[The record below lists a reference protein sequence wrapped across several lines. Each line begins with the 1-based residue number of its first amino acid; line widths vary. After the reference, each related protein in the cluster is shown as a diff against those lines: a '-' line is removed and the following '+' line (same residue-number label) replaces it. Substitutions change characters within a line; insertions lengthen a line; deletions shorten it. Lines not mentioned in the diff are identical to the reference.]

1 MEASFPKDI
10 IMIKLK
16 LKLLINKCVYAGDGC
31 GIRGISDRE
40 KQQSPGKKNKQPKNN
55 EETQNKRK
63 KKNPLRLGW
72 RVR

>member
-1 MEASFPKDI
+1 M
-10 IMIKLK
+10 
-16 LKLLINKCVYAGDGC
+16 YAGDGC

>member
-16 LKLLINKCVYAGDGC
+16 LKLLINKLCVCWGWMWNQGHFRQRKTA
-31 GIRGISDRE
+31 
-40 KQQSPGKKNKQPKNN
+40 KAWKKTKPKNN
-55 EETQNKRK
+55 EETQNKRE